1 MVRAAFHG
9 DEARTRKVVRAFHE
23 QGDAPVSLVVSAA
36 RRGDA
41 EALKREAHTLKGVC
55 SYVGAP
61 ALRAL
66 ALQLELLAKTA
77 LDERTPLD
85 AAAQADALLAEH
97 GALRAAHAHFLAAP
111 PGSPSD
117 LSPPPSPP
125 PPPPPPPKPPPP
137 PPPPPSPPGHLS
149 GSSPFGA
156 RARCSLPPPCAAG
169 CATEGASDE
178 DKIRGANHC

>member
-1 MVRAAFHG
+1 MPKPNPNPNPNPIPNPNPNHNPNS
-9 DEARTRKVVRAFHE
+9 H
-23 QGDAPVSLVVSAA
+23 QVSAA

-77 LDERTPLD
+77 LDDRTPLD

-125 PPPPPPPKPPPP
+125 PPPPPPP
-137 PPPPPSPPGHLS
+137 PSPPGHLS

-169 CATEGASDE
+169 VATEGSSEE
-178 DKIRGANHC
+178 DAIRGANHC